1 MIEHLIDAFWGLA
14 SFLLPFLGAV
24 FLYGVHE
31 VLWESDK

>member
-1 MIEHLIDAFWGLA
+1 MIEHLIDALLGLA
-14 SFLLPFLGAV
+14 SFLLPFLGAF